1 MTQIMESTIT
11 TMITTDLTSPKKSKL
26 SLACLVGAPL
36 FLFMSAGLSWA
47 QPVPVPT
54 VVIDEGT
61 GVTNPVDPFS
71 IFKAE
76 RVSQQKMKD
85 PQRQTLSD
93 LVSDQVGVD
102 AQVYCA
108 NCGAKR
114 LTINGLKGEHTSILV
129 DGLPLHSAVSSFYGV
144 DNVPVNGIADVLVMR
159 GAGASLINP
168 EAIGGTINLLTVDPL
183 LGGSN
188 YSTSVSLDDSATG
201 KSQNHSVLYSHRGE
215 NRKWG
220 VTGGGQFARNEAWD
234 ADQNNVSEMPQR
246 QNSSGMLK
254 GRLLL
259 GGKNDLT
266 LRLGFANLE
275 ILGGHVPPV
284 RPNQVRPLPAQQ
296 TDFIKGS
303 VQEKYTGDPLRIMDF
318 IDIERQEAAATGTHY
333 LTSNM
338 TYEWKLG
345 YARQEQV
352 AIYQHGFDYSNI
364 DNLFVGDTSLSWA
377 LARDHSL
384 TVGAFFKDQRLRS
397 ASQVL
402 FVDRGLSQDSFN
414 SSSIAAY
421 AQYTYIL
428 DESIE
433 MDFALR
439 ADKVGINWLDLE
451 NEIDDY
457 VLAPRFQMLHEMTP
471 HWSQRLSYGLGYRVP
486 LTFFESQHGNNE
498 RGYEVAITDLEKAH
512 SLVYSLS
519 YNTPEFYVTGSAH
532 YTRLEN
538 MAYGFLSPLQPVSY
552 QNSDE
557 AFDIW
562 VTDLLVGVKPY
573 EWWLI
578 EGSLEFFQYEDGY
591 ARKLPTAAIERRSQ
605 ITSTL
610 ERGAWQHRFVAQ
622 LIGSRD
628 LARYANYNNH
638 YRVRDQAQEPL
649 IPGGQSKKRQK
660 APSFFTVDTSVSY
673 QIKKELRFTVGV
685 NNLFNYTQA
694 GADDNPSAWNW
705 HFTHA
710 HFDGLHT
717 WGPNV
722 GRQYF
727 MQLSG
732 DF

>member
-1 MTQIMESTIT
+1 MK
-11 TMITTDLTSPKKSKL
+11 TMITTDWRLLRNTRH
-26 SLACLVGAPL
+26 SLISL
-36 FLFMSAGLSWA
+36 FGFALFFGMFSCESWA
-47 QPVPVPT
+47 QSVEVPT
-54 VVIDEGT
+54 IVIDEGS
-61 GVTNPVDPFS
+61 GITNPVDPFS
-71 IFKAE
+71 VFKAE

-144 DNVPVNGIADVLVMR
+144 DNVPINGIADVLVMR
-159 GAGASLINP
+159 GAGASLTNP

-183 LGGSN
+183 SGGGN
-188 YSTSVSLDDSATG
+188 YSTSLAVDNMGIG
-201 KSQNHSVLYSHRGE
+201 KNQNHSLLYSHRGE
-215 NRKWG
+215 SRNWG
-220 VTGGGQFARNEAWD
+220 VSAGGQFARNEAWD
-234 ADQNNVSEMPQR
+234 VDQNNVAEMPQR

-254 GRLLL
+254 GRVLL
-259 GGKNDLT
+259 GNRNDIT

-284 RPNQVRPLPAQQ
+284 RPNQVRPTPAQE
-296 TDFIKGS
+296 TDFINGS
-303 VQEKYTGDPLRIMDF
+303 VQEKFIGDPLRIMDF
-318 IDIERQEAAATGTHY
+318 VDIERQEAAATGTHY
-333 LTSNM
+333 LDENT

-352 AIYQHGFDYSNI
+352 AIYQHGFDYANI
-364 DNLFVGDTSLSWA
+364 DNLLVGDTSLRWV
-377 LARDHSL
+377 LGENQ
-384 TVGAFFKDQRLRS
+384 TVTLGAFIKDQRLRS

-414 SSSIAAY
+414 FSSIAAY
-421 AQYTYIL
+421 AQYSYIL
-428 DESIE
+428 AESIE
-433 MDFALR
+433 IDFALR
-439 ADKVGINWLDLE
+439 ADKIGINWLDLE

-457 VLAPRFQMLHEMTP
+457 VLAPRFQMLHEITH
-471 HWSQRLSYGLGYRVP
+471 HWSQRFSYGLGYRAP

-519 YNTPEFYVTGSAH
+519 YNTPEYYITSGAH

-538 MAYGFLSPLQPVSY
+538 MAYGFQAPLQPVSY
-552 QNSDE
+552 RNTNE

-562 VTDLLVGVKPY
+562 VADLLMGVKPY
-573 EWWLI
+573 AWWLL

-591 ARKLPTAAIERRSQ
+591 ARKLPTAAIERRTQ
-605 ITSTL
+605 LTSTI
-610 ERGAWQHRFVAQ
+610 ERGAWQHRLVAQ

-638 YRVRDQAQEPL
+638 FVVRDQAQEPL
-649 IPGGQSKKRQK
+649 LPPGLPKKRQK
-660 APSFFTVDTSVSY
+660 APSFLTLDTSLSY
-673 QIKKELRFTVGV
+673 QFKKELGLTVGV
-685 NNLFNYTQA
+685 NNLLDYTQA
-694 GADDNPSAWNW
+694 REGDNPSAWHW